1 MNLPVVF
8 RPIAKKEMDES
19 IEWYE
24 TQRAGLGSEFA
35 EEVEAFLTRIA
46 GTPEQFGR
54 IRGPIR
60 RATLRRFPFTIQFLD
75 EPNRIVVLAVFHGKR
90 NPKNLEYR

>member
-8 RPIAKKEMDES
+8 RPIAKQEMDES

-24 TQRAGLGSEFA
+24 TQRAGLGAEFA
-35 EEVEAFLTRIA
+35 QEVQTILARMASTSEE
-46 GTPEQFGR
+46 FGR

-60 RATLRRFPFTIQFLD
+60 RAILRRVPFTIQFLN
-75 EPNRIVVLAVFHGKR
+75 EPNRIVLLAVFHGKH
-90 NPKNLEYR
+90 NPKHVESR

>member
-8 RPIAKKEMDES
+8 RSIAKQEMDES

-24 TQRAGLGSEFA
+24 TQRTGLGVEFA
-35 EEVEAFLTRIA
+35 NKVETFLTRIA
-46 GTPEQFGR
+46 LTPEQFGR

-60 RATLRRFPFTIQFLD
+60 RAVLHRFPFTIHFLD

-90 NPKNLEYR
+90 NPKRLESR